1 MQKGNA
7 VKVKEQSIG
16 MWTQILPALGV
27 GKAYLENKHGPCP
40 LCGGKDRYRFDD
52 KNGRGTFYCRCGP
65 GDGFDL
71 LMRINNWTFPE
82 VASRVEEFLTG
93 AGQTLG
99 RQKPKTEKD
108 PVLPINKILSGVE
121 PVKEGDQVSQYLVS
135 RGLNKIPESIMFHP
149 NLYESERGK
158 NCVGMV
164 AKIQSA
170 SGEVISLHRTF
181 LQDGKK
187 ASINS
192 PRKVLSPIGALNGGA
207 IRLYPATTI
216 VGLAE
221 GIETSIA
228 AHEVFGIPVWSVMNT
243 NGLET
248 FVPPEGIKN
257 ILILGDNDHNFAGQK
272 AAYYAAN
279 KLALKKYQVRVDI
292 PKTPGN
298 DWLDEFIKNAVSK

>member
-1 MQKGNA
+1 MR
-7 VKVKEQSIG
+7 VKEKSIG

-27 GKAYLENKHGPCP
+27 GKAFLENKHGPCP

-52 KNGRGTFYCRCGP
+52 KNGRGTFYCQCGP

-71 LMRINNWTFPE
+71 LMRLNNWTFPE

-99 RQKPKTEKD
+99 NQKPKTKKD
-108 PVLPINKILSGVE
+108 PALAINKILAGTK
-121 PVKEGDQVSQYLVS
+121 PVVEGDDASQYLNS
-135 RGLNKIPESIMFHP
+135 RGLKNIPDSIMI
-149 NLYESERGK
+149 NSSMYESEGGN
-158 NCVGMV
+158 NCSGMV
-164 AKIQSA
+164 CKIQSA

-181 LQDGKK
+181 LKDGKK

-192 PRKVLSPIGALNGGA
+192 ARKVLSPIGTLNGGA
-207 IRLYPATTI
+207 IRLYPATTL

-243 NGLET
+243 NGMET
-248 FVPPEGIKN
+248 FVPPKGIKN
-257 ILILGDNDHNFAGQK
+257 ILILGDNDQNFAGQK

-279 KLALKKYQVRVDI
+279 KLALKEYQVRVDI

-298 DWLDEFIKNAVSK
+298 DWLDEFIKNAVPE